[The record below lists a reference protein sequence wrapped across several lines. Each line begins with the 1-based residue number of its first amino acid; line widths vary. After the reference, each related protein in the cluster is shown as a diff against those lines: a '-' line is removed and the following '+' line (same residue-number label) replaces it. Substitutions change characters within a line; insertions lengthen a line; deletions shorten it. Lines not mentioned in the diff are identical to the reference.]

1 MLKNARIECI
11 GIYYNGHYNHYE
23 IRVQI
28 KTAKGGGATFGFPVE
43 KTIEFMSMFDQE
55 LDLENGV
62 YMNELVG
69 VPVLIKIEGNDEFGY
84 GGKITAIG
92 NILMTEDELMDI
104 GNEGLK

>member
-1 MLKNARIECI
+1 MLKNARIEKI
-11 GIYYNGHYNHYE
+11 GLYYNGHFNHYE
-23 IRVQI
+23 IKVQL
-28 KTAKGGGATFGFPVE
+28 KTNGGGAILGFPVE
-43 KTIEFMSMFDQE
+43 KTRKFMSMFDHE

-69 VPVLIKIEGNDEFGY
+69 VPVVIKIDCDNEYGY